1 MDNEEKLQREVLHRI
16 NTYHCRKQPMYGR
29 DMRLAVDT
37 IHVPK
42 QHHFR
47 MSHQCSWLWSGYLC
61 CQLQQVLQPKNLIL
75 YSTEMLQHLLV
86 SYNRRMDGLSD
97 VLTR

>member
-1 MDNEEKLQREVLHRI
+1 MGNEEKLQREVLHCI
-16 NTYHCRKQPMYGR
+16 NTYCCRKQPMYGR

-61 CQLQQVLQPKNLIL
+61 CQLQQVLQPKNLIGL
-75 YSTEMLQHLLV
+75 AAFMRGRELSTLV
-86 SYNRRMDGLSD
+86 VITLAAAGE
-97 VLTR
+97 